1 MTIGIITIQKC
12 DNFGADLQAYAL
24 GAELRSLGYDAEN
37 INYLFYKNPRHKGS
51 RVEKPVLPISITNK
65 IKEFLFPIVERIK
78 GIQNSSNRRLRSD
91 RQKRFDEWFKA
102 NVKVGR
108 EYRSVQSLYDDPPKY
123 DVYMVGSDQ
132 VWNPRLYSN
141 IKPYFLDFA
150 PKGARCVSYA
160 SSFGVS
166 ELSAIA
172 FYKYKQWLRRFSHI
186 GLREKSGADIVNAMA
201 LDAEVAHVLDPTL
214 LLDSEDWAAVSVKP
228 AEKPIGKYILL
239 YDLIASP
246 ETVDVAEL
254 WARQNGLSLIR
265 IGDGAYGPGEFLWL
279 FANAEAVVTNSFH
292 GTVFSILNH
301 KPFYTIIP
309 RGMDNAGRIESL
321 ISKLGL
327 SSRMVRAEVIGDLE
341 LSCVLDWAQINSR
354 LDVLRSE
361 SLDFLER
368 AISGESRKTAR
379 RLPLRCYAAQ
389 NRSDVQLASSTSGGM
404 FRILAEY
411 VISRGGIV
419 FGAAFD
425 KDYRHVRHLSADTIS
440 AIDPLQKSK
449 YVWSDPTQAYKD
461 ATRELKNGREVLFAG
476 TPCQIAAINNLAKGY
491 DSKLLTIDIVCHG
504 TSRADMFASYVEE
517 LEKRFGGKCVSY
529 DFRDKRMGWN
539 FPRVNAEFAGG
550 GGYNMIIRNDPW
562 YLGFGFGAT
571 FREGCFSC
579 PYTTLE
585 RVADFTIADCWR
597 IAASHPEWDDNKGTS
612 LVLVN
617 TDKALVAWNE
627 VAMTGKVAFGEYDI
641 DLAQM
646 RNMPLMQKARKP
658 HMYNKVQKTFNETGS
673 FAEAAK
679 CFMSRKLVWRAK
691 LIFWVKK
698 IGWFYFRRH
707 Q

>member
-1 MTIGIITIQKC
+1 MKRIGIITIQKC
-12 DNFGADLQAYAL
+12 NNYGADLQAYAL
-24 GAELRSLGYDAEN
+24 GAKLRSMGYEAEN
-37 INYLFYKNPRHKGS
+37 IDYLFYKNPRHMGG
-51 RVEKPVLPISITNK
+51 RMEKPVLPISIVNR
-65 IKEFLFPIVERIK
+65 IKERLFPILSILRGFKCHSRQGERL
-78 GIQNSSNRRLRSD
+78 SL
-91 RQKRFDEWFKA
+91 FDAWFKA
-102 NVKVGR
+102 NVKVGQ
-108 EYRSVQSLYDDPPKY
+108 EYRSVKCLYDNPPQY
-123 DVYMVGSDQ
+123 DIYMVGSDQ

-141 IKPYFLDFA
+141 IMPYFLDFA

-201 LDAEVAHVLDPTL
+201 VEAEVAHVLDPTL
-214 LLDSEDWAAVSVKP
+214 LLDSKDWATVSVEP
-228 AEKPIGKYILL
+228 AEKPIGKYLLL

-327 SSRMVRAEVIGDLE
+327 SCRMVRAEVIGELE

-389 NRSDVQLASSTSGGM
+389 NRSGVQRASSTSGGM

-411 VISRGGIV
+411 VISHGGIV

-425 KDYRHVRHLSADTIS
+425 KDYRHVRHVSADTIS

-504 TSRADMFASYVEE
+504 TSRADMFASYIEE

-539 FPRVNAEFAGG
+539 FPRVNAVFAGG
-550 GGYNMIIRNDPW
+550 GGFNMIIRNDPW

-617 TDKALVAWNE
+617 SDRALSVWNDI
-627 VAMTGKVAFGEYDI
+627 AASGKVAFGEYDI

-646 RNMPLMQKARKP
+646 RNMPLMQKAKKP
-658 HMYNKVQKTFNETGS
+658 RMYERVQKTFNETGS
-673 FAEAAK
+673 FAEASQ
-679 CFMSRKLVWRAK
+679 CFMSRKLVWRTK
-691 LIFWVKK
+691 LVFWIKR
-698 IGWFYFRRH
+698 IGWFYFRRK